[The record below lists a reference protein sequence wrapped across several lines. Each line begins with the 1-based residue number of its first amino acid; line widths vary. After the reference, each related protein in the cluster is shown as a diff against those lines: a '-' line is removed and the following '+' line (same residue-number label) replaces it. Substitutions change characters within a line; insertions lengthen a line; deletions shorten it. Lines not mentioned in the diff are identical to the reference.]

1 MDFATNSLRIEQ
13 VTPEKAAEYLRYN
26 YPHQRKRRAHHVAFL
41 ANEMRCGRF
50 MSTAEIHLMFRNGE
64 PVLINGQHTCA
75 AIVEYGKPVSVT
87 VRKTLVSDVGQIALT
102 YAFGHDTGL
111 GRTFND
117 AVGAYNLQETTNL
130 ARQQVEALATAIRH
144 IRGNFARDRLS
155 GGLGKSPPNIK
166 TSPADLVD
174 NIYEWAPDAKLVF
187 TVMSNY
193 DAKIYRLIRKRGA
206 LAVALIT
213 MRFQTEKAMDFWKGV
228 AMPDGLAW
236 ADPRNTARRKLEDST
251 SNSSVSGVTPERLSR
266 QLARCWNAYYKGESL
281 QMVKIFDDVA
291 PIVIL
296 GTPFNGKQP
305 RDYLPLKWES
315 ASMPMSLGG
324 VG

>member
-1 MDFATNSLRIEQ
+1 MDFATNSIRIEQ

-26 YPHQRKRRAHHVAFL
+26 YPHQRPRRAHHVSFL

-64 PVLINGQHTCA
+64 PVLVNGQHTCA
-75 AIVEYGKPVSVT
+75 AIVEYGKPVAIT
-87 VRKTLVSDVGQIALT
+87 VRKTIVSDVGQIALT

-117 AVGAYNLQETTNL
+117 AVGAYNLPEVTSL

-144 IRGNFARDRLS
+144 IRGNFARDRLT
-155 GGLGKSPPNIK
+155 GGVGKSKPTTK
-166 TSPADLVD
+166 TSPADIVE

-187 TVMSNY
+187 TTMSNY
-193 DAKIYRLIRKRGA
+193 DANIYRLIRKRGA
-206 LAVALIT
+206 LAVALVT
-213 MRFQTEKAMDFWKGV
+213 MRFQTEKSIEFWRGV

-236 ADPRNTARRKLEDST
+236 ADPRNTARRKLEESIGKAG
-251 SNSSVSGVTPERLSR
+251 VKGVTPERLSR

-281 QMVKIFDDVA
+281 QMAKVSDDVA

-305 RDYLPLKWES
+305 RDYLPFKF
-315 ASMPMSLGG
+315 ASGTTKQIEAAA
-324 VG
+324 